1 MPDPDEMAELERQAG
16 FTQEVD
22 ERLSGGGRH
31 YAGACWCQVYHGVN
45 EAREQNVL
53 PPSDKSPAM
62 TEFLE
67 GAFGRSSAIKTLT
80 CTPKPMGCGRQ
91 IDPGEIENWP
101 PATVREYQISG
112 WCKTC
117 QDEVFKEE

>member
-22 ERLSGGGRH
+22 ERLSGGGSL
-31 YAGACWCQVYHGVN
+31 
-45 EAREQNVL
+45 REQNVL
-53 PPSDKSPAM
+53 PPSEKSPAM

-101 PATVREYQISG
+101 PANVREYQISG